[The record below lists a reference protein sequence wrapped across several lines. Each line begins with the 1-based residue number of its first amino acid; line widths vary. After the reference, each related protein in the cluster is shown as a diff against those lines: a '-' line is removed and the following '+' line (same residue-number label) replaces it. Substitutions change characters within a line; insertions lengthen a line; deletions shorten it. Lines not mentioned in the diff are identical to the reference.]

1 MLKFKLC
8 EYIPYK
14 TIGRTVG
21 SISSYLSFIHQSKAT
36 RGSGTARMTGILP
49 RSGKCHSSPEA
60 AAIHEDAW
68 ECPEVNPHLKR
79 STEHRF
85 IHPSQTAEISVW
97 CKKTLIFFTC
107 KEATTSTSCIKEEEI
122 GKYFGSHRPSPWRRA
137 EKKILWSNN
146 YEALTEKEV
155 WKECQEQ
162 EEDTK
167 DANRQ

>member
-49 RSGKCHSSPEA
+49 WSGKCHSSPEA

-68 ECPEVNPHLKR
+68 ECPEVNPQLKR

-85 IHPSQTAEISVW
+85 IHPSITNSWNLSLMQKDTDLFHLQRGNHIYQLHKGRRDRKVFWITQAFTME
-97 CKKTLIFFTC
+97 KGREKDTL
-107 KEATTSTSCIKEEEI
+107 K
-122 GKYFGSHRPSPWRRA
+122 
-137 EKKILWSNN
+137 
-146 YEALTEKEV
+146 
-155 WKECQEQ
+155 
-162 EEDTK
+162 
-167 DANRQ
+167 